1 MALAHTVPYLAA
13 TLAFITYTRV
23 TNEFDVAVV
32 FASLALFQ
40 VRASSKFSRAA
51 LNKIQYS
58 SFGNQ

>member
-40 VRASSKFSRAA
+40 VRVPAGSLESPS
-51 LNKIQYS
+51 
-58 SFGNQ
+58 

>member
-40 VRASSKFSRAA
+40 VRVPTWFA
-51 LNKIQYS
+51 
-58 SFGNQ
+58 